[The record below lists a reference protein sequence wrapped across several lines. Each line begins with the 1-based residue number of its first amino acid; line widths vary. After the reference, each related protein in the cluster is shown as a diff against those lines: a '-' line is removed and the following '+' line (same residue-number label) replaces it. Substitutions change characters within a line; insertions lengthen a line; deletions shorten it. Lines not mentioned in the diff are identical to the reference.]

1 LIRGT
6 YRMKIIEYSEWK
18 NDYKP
23 ILESFNEK
31 RILFGFSGGTDSSLG
46 LDLILRA
53 KNDFGFDFEVHV
65 GAFPRHRY
73 TTAERR
79 KIDSYW
85 SSRDIDI
92 VWHDVTE
99 TDDIIR
105 DSDNPCYLCQ
115 TIRRK
120 LLKSFVNQKV
130 SDLERLVIITNYSL
144 WDIVGYTLEHIL
156 AGEYSDFDGL
166 RDTRKSKRFRV
177 IAQRFYPI
185 LQMKEGYTIFRPLIK
200 YNGCDIIYTLE
211 KKGIP
216 VLSIPC
222 EFKEYRPKRGLER
235 YYEQMGLR
243 FDYDKVFEFAKR
255 TLDLPDISVSTSIDK
270 DTYLEE
276 VF

>member
-1 LIRGT
+1 V
-6 YRMKIIEYSEWK
+6 KILEYSEWK
-18 NDYKP
+18 NDHKS

-31 RILFGFSGGTDSSLG
+31 KILFGFSGGKDSSLG
-46 LDLILRA
+46 LDFMLRA

-65 GAFPRHRY
+65 GAFPIHRY
-73 TTAERR
+73 TSAERR
-79 KIDSYW
+79 KIGSYW
-85 SSRDIDI
+85 SSRRIDI

-99 TDDIIR
+99 TDDMIR

-120 LLKSFVNQKV
+120 LLKSFLVNQEV
-130 SDLERLVIITNYSL
+130 NDLDRLVIITNHSL

-156 AGEYSDFDGL
+156 AWKYSDSDKL
-166 RDTRKSKRFRV
+166 KHTRKSKRLRET
-177 IAQRFYPI
+177 AQRFYPI
-185 LQMKEGYTIFRPLIK
+185 LKMKEGYTVFRPLIK

-211 KKGIP
+211 KKRIP

-222 EFKEYRPKRGLER
+222 EFKEYRPKRVLES
-235 YYEQMGLR
+235 YYEEMGLR
-243 FDYDKVFEFAKR
+243 FDYNRVFEFAKR
-255 TLDLPDISVSTSIDK
+255 ALELPDISVCTSIDK

>member
-1 LIRGT
+1 MR
-6 YRMKIIEYSEWK
+6 IIEYSEWK
-18 NDYKP
+18 NDYKS

-31 RILFGFSGGTDSSLG
+31 RVLFGFSGGKDSSLG
-46 LDLILRA
+46 LDLILKA

-79 KIDSYW
+79 KIGSYW
-85 SSRDIDI
+85 SSRHIDI
-92 VWHDVTE
+92 VWHDVPE
-99 TDDIIR
+99 TDHMIR
-105 DSDNPCYLCQ
+105 ESDNPCHLCQ

-120 LLKSFVNQKV
+120 LLKSFVNQEV
-130 SDLERLVIITNYSL
+130 NDLERLVIITNHTL

-156 AGEYSDFDGL
+156 AWEYSDSDGL
-166 RDTRKSKRFRV
+166 RDIGKSKRFKETT
-177 IAQRFYPI
+177 QRFYPI
-185 LQMKEGYTIFRPLIK
+185 LKMEGGYTVFRPLIK
-200 YNGCDIIYTLE
+200 FNGCDVIYTLE

-222 EFKEYRPKRGLER
+222 EFREHRPKRVLET
-235 YYEQMGLR
+235 YYEEMGLR
-243 FDYDKVFEFAKR
+243 FDYDRVFEFAKR
-255 TLDLPDISVSTSIDK
+255 ALELPDISVCTSIDK